1 MISLKSK
8 LTQRLL
14 SFLFLHKDQA
24 FYINELARQLQVDDG
39 NFTRKLHELAGK
51 GLLKVEP
58 KGNQTYF
65 CLNPQFPLL
74 GEYERIIHQ
83 TVGLEVILRKTME
96 TVKGIHEA
104 YLYGSYAVN
113 QLESTSDID
122 LLAVGD
128 HYSLALQK
136 RLTPLQKQIG
146 REINCTSMT
155 DQEFKRRRSSDPFL
169 RSVFSKPTI
178 RIV

>member
-1 MISLKSK
+1 MISLQSK

-14 SFLFLHKDQA
+14 SYLFLHKDQA
-24 FYINELARQLQVDDG
+24 FYINELARQLRLDDG
-39 NFTRKLHELAGK
+39 NLTRKLHELAGK
-51 GLLKVEP
+51 GLLKTEP
-58 KGNQTYF
+58 KGNLTYF
-65 CLNPQFPLL
+65 RLNPQFPLL
-74 GEYERIIHQ
+74 GEYERIVQQ
-83 TVGLEVILRKTME
+83 TVGLEATLRKMLADM
-96 TVKGIHEA
+96 KGITEA
-104 YLYGSYAVN
+104 YLYGSYAAN

-128 HYSLALQK
+128 HNSLALQK
-136 RLTPLQKQIG
+136 RLTPLQKQID

-155 DQEFKRRRSSDPFL
+155 DQEYKRRRSSDPFL

>member
-1 MISLKSK
+1 MISLRSK

-14 SFLFLHKDQA
+14 SYLFLHKEQA
-24 FYINELARQLQVDDG
+24 FYINELARQLRVDDG
-39 NFTRKLHELAGK
+39 NLTRKLHELAGK
-51 GLLKVEP
+51 GVLKAEP
-58 KGNQTYF
+58 KGNLTYF
-65 CLNPQFPLL
+65 RLNPQFPLL
-74 GEYERIIHQ
+74 GEYERIIQQ
-83 TVGLEVILRKTME
+83 TVGLEAVLREVLASM
-96 TVKGIHEA
+96 KGVHAA

-128 HYSLALQK
+128 HNSLALQK

-155 DQEFKRRRSSDPFL
+155 DQEFKRRRSSDSFL

-178 RIV
+178 QLV

>member
-1 MISLKSK
+1 MISLRSK

-14 SFLFLHKDQA
+14 SYLFLHKDQA

-39 NFTRKLHELAGK
+39 NLTRKLHELSGK
-51 GLLKVEP
+51 GLLMAET
-58 KGNQTYF
+58 KGNLTYF
-65 CLNPQFPLL
+65 RLNPEFPLL
-74 GEYERIIHQ
+74 GEYERIVQQ
-83 TVGLEVILRKTME
+83 TVGLEATLRE
-96 TVKGIHEA
+96 QLAAVKGIHEA
-104 YLYGSYAVN
+104 YLYGSYAGN
-113 QLESTSDID
+113 QLESASDID

-128 HYSLALQK
+128 QKSLALQK

-155 DQEFKRRRSSDPFL
+155 DQEFKRRRSSDSFL

-178 RIV
+178 RVL

>member
-1 MISLKSK
+1 MIGLKSK

-14 SFLFLHKDQA
+14 SYLFLHKDQA
-24 FYINELARQLQVDDG
+24 FYINELARQLRVDDG
-39 NFTRKLHELAGK
+39 NLTRKLHELAEK

-58 KGNQTYF
+58 KGNLTYF
-65 CLNPQFPLL
+65 RLNSQFPLL
-74 GEYERIIHQ
+74 GEYERIIQQ
-83 TVGLEVILRKTME
+83 TVGLEATLRE
-96 TVKGIHEA
+96 TLAAVKGVHEA
-104 YLYGSYAVN
+104 YLYGSYAAN

-128 HYSLALQK
+128 HNSLALLR

-155 DQEFKRRRSSDPFL
+155 DHEFKRRRSTDSFL
-169 RSVFSKPTI
+169 RSVFSKPMI
-178 RIV
+178 RVV